1 VRRSRELVVLLVA
14 FAALAIFVLWY
25 VGQRR
30 AENRARG
37 QTGPRELGPF
47 LAAPAAPPVDLTQA
61 EGKTV
66 DFSSG
71 RPVVK
76 DSPEDRA
83 ALERG
88 LREIEEARKGVT
100 FEAAPQEKPKE
111 EPRRP

>member
-37 QTGPRELGPF
+37 QTGPREIGPF
-47 LAAPAAPPVDLTQA
+47 ITAPAAPPVDLTQA

-100 FEAAPQEKPKE
+100 FEAAPKEKTKDEPK
-111 EPRRP
+111 RP

>member
-1 VRRSRELVVLLVA
+1 MLLVL

-37 QTGPRELGPF
+37 QVGPRELGPF
-47 LAAPAAPPVDLTQA
+47 VTAPAAAPVDLTQA
-61 EGKTV
+61 DRKTV

-88 LREIEEARKGVT
+88 LREIEEARQNVT
-100 FEAAPQEKPKE
+100 FEAAPKGKAKDEPK
-111 EPRRP
+111 RP